1 MCGIWKYTIC
11 LAMMILESDSLPAHS
26 LKSFIL
32 LIIVF
37 HFNLILQFMKNK
49 QSGSTTTYVQLTF
62 WSFDSNFPGQYAAR
76 FRNTKKNEIQ
86 SPLQR
91 LWRKKVAS
99 ILLQTRNCTHYPSN
113 SYDGRGKSECQTKL
127 SWYVNFLGCNMC
139 AFADKHFLPRP
150 QNM

>member
-62 WSFDSNFPGQYAAR
+62 WSFDSNFPGQHAAR
-76 FRNTKKNEIQ
+76 FRNTKKKMKSSHPCKDSE
-86 SPLQR
+86 
-91 LWRKKVAS
+91 
-99 ILLQTRNCTHYPSN
+99 
-113 SYDGRGKSECQTKL
+113 GKRWQVFYFKHATGGEGESECQAKL
-127 SWYVNFLGCNMC
+127 SWYVNF
-139 AFADKHFLPRP
+139 
-150 QNM
+150 